1 MYLSELKL
9 WNFRKYS
16 SRGTKIENA
25 LPGITVNFNDGV
37 NVLVGENDSGKT
49 TIIDAI
55 RYVLRTQS
63 LEFIQVDEK
72 DFHEYLDGSRAN
84 ELKIEC
90 TFRGFSE
97 DASDV
102 ADFLEWIGFDDSQ
115 NYYFKIWLHA
125 KRKDNSIYQT
135 IRAGV
140 DSEGAYIEGDARDLL
155 RVVYLKPLRD
165 ALTEMTHGYKS
176 RLAQILKNHDVFI
189 KEKDKTTGKELQ
201 HQLEKDYANMKKEI
215 DGFFD
220 NGGKGEIIKTTINN
234 LLQKEFFLENDNRKA
249 GIVLT
254 GNELNDIL
262 KQLDLVLEENKS
274 GLGSLNLLC
283 IAAELLLLKEKRTGL
298 KLTLIEE
305 IEAHLHPQYQLRLID
320 YIQKGKEKYGQFI
333 LTTHSTTLA
342 SKIDLENLIL
352 CNSTDV
358 FPMHPS
364 FTKLEH
370 DDYEFLKRF
379 LDDTKAN
386 LFFARNII
394 VVEGDAENLL
404 IPEIA
409 KTLDRELNKYGVSIV
424 NVGSKALLRYVKIF
438 HRRDNKVL
446 PVKISCL
453 TDLDI
458 AYFKEDHEIKI
469 KPRKSGSIPVHSEEK
484 SKLEKSFN
492 DKSGQ
497 IKVFPSPD
505 WTMEFDI
512 AKGSLGKYIN
522 RAIRIAVTVKNRV
535 KNNNFRALESKKV
548 DNIIK
553 QADKVFDEWKDLPEI
568 ERAFNIYSPL
578 LKNNASKAVAAQ
590 YFAKIIR
597 ENQEDLKSEILK
609 DSNIKYIVDAISH
622 VTEKIDLT

>member
-1 MYLSELKL
+1 M
-9 WNFRKYS
+9 
-16 SRGTKIENA
+16 ENA
-25 LPGITVNFNDGV
+25 LPGITVNFNDGI

-63 LEFIQVDEK
+63 LEFIQIDEK
-72 DFHEYLDGSRAN
+72 DFHEFSDGSRAN

-90 TFRGFSE
+90 TFRGFAN

-102 ADFLEWIGFDDSQ
+102 ADFLEWIGFDNSN
-115 NYYFKIWLHA
+115 NYYLKIWLHA

-140 DSEGAYIEGDARDLL
+140 DSEGAFMEGDARDLL
-155 RVVYLKPLRD
+155 RIVYLKPLRD

-176 RLAQILKNHDVFI
+176 RLAQILKNHAIFI
-189 KEKDKTTGKELQ
+189 KEKDKSTGKELE
-201 HQLEKDYANMKKEI
+201 HQLEKDYANMKKQV
-215 DGFFD
+215 DGFFGD
-220 NGGKGEIIKTTINN
+220 GGNGEIIQSTINN

-254 GNELNDIL
+254 GNELTDIL
-262 KQLDLVLEENKS
+262 KQLDLILEENKS
-274 GLGSLNLLC
+274 GLGSLNLLF
-283 IAAELLLLKEKRTGL
+283 IAAELLLLNEKKIGL

-320 YIQKGKEKYGQFI
+320 YIQKSKEKYGQFI

-352 CNSTDV
+352 CNSSEI

-364 FTKLEH
+364 FTKLEN

-386 LFFARNII
+386 LFFAKNIV

-409 KTLDRELNKYGVSIV
+409 KILDREFHKYGVSLV
-424 NVGSKALLRYVKIF
+424 NVGSKALMRYVKIF
-438 HRRDNKVL
+438 HRRDKKVI
-446 PVKISCL
+446 PTKVSCI

-458 AYFKEDHEIKI
+458 AYFKEDGEIKI
-469 KPRKSGSIPVHSEEK
+469 KPRKSGSIPNHKEEK
-484 SKLEKSFN
+484 EKLEKTFN

-497 IKVFPSPD
+497 IKVFHSPD
-505 WTMEFDI
+505 WTLEFDI
-512 AKGSLGKYIN
+512 ARGSLGKYLN
-522 RAIRIAVTVKNRV
+522 RAIRIAVTINNRV
-535 KNNNFRALESKKV
+535 KNKNYRALEENKFQ
-548 DNIIK
+548 NIIE
-553 QADKVFDEWKDLPEI
+553 QADKVYNEWLKLEET
-568 ERAFNIYSPL
+568 ERAYNIYLPL
-578 LKNNASKAVAAQ
+578 LKNNASKAVTAQ
-590 YFAKIIR
+590 YFAKILS
-597 ENQEDLKSEILK
+597 ENKAEIKGEILA
-609 DSNIKYIVDAISH
+609 DSNIKYIVDAIGH
-622 VTEKIDLT
+622 VTENID